1 MTRVQGDA
9 AAPAESFSEEHFV
22 NLYLA
27 KDDPWDNAT
36 KWSDRRKYA
45 ITAASLPREHYRRA
59 YEPGCAVGELTRLLA
74 PRCSSLLAVDCVD
87 AAVEQASAAVASFP
101 HVEVSRAL
109 LPADLPSGTFDLIVV
124 GDLLYYLSDADLT
137 ALLDGLLAR
146 LEPGGDIA
154 AVHFRDRGGAGN
166 YDGFNVHEALI
177 ARPGLEHVVHHSD
190 DWFVLDI
197 LTATAA

>member
-1 MTRVQGDA
+1 VTRVQGDA
-9 AAPAESFSEEHFV
+9 VAPASSFSTGHFV

-74 PRCSSLLAVDCVD
+74 PRCAELLAVDCVD
-87 AAVEQASAAVASFP
+87 AAVTQAKAAVTSFP
-101 HVEVSRAL
+101 HVTVETAV
-109 LPADLPSGTFDLIVV
+109 LPAELPAGTFDLIVV
-124 GDLLYYLSDADLT
+124 GDLLYYLSADDLT
-137 ALLDGLLAR
+137 TLLDGLLTR
-146 LEPGGDIA
+146 LDPDGDIA
-154 AVHFRDRGGAGN
+154 AVHFRDRDGTGG
-166 YDGFNVHEALI
+166 YDGFNVHASLLT
-177 ARPGLEHVVHHSD
+177 RPGLDHLVHHDD

-197 LTATAA
+197 LRKRA

>member
-9 AAPAESFSEEHFV
+9 AAPESSFSQEHFV

-27 KDDPWDNAT
+27 KDDPWDNVT

-74 PRCSSLLAVDCVD
+74 PRCSALLAVDCVD
-87 AAVEQASAAVASFP
+87 AAVTQAAAAVESLP
-101 HVEVSRAL
+101 HVVVEKAL
-109 LPADLPSGTFDLIVV
+109 LPADLPAATFDLIVL
-124 GDLLYYLSDADLT
+124 GDLLYYLSADDLT
-137 ALLDGLLAR
+137 ALLDGLLTR

-154 AVHFRDRGGAGN
+154 AVHFRDRDGVGG
-166 YDGFNVHEALI
+166 YDGFNVHASLL
-177 ARPGLEHVVHHSD
+177 ARPGLEHLVHHDD

-197 LTATAA
+197 LRRSA

>member
-9 AAPAESFSEEHFV
+9 SAPAASFSEEHFV

-45 ITAASLPREHYRRA
+45 VTAASLPRERYRRA

-74 PRCSSLLAVDCVD
+74 PRCGSLLAVDCVE
-87 AAVEQASAAVASFP
+87 AAVTQAAAAVASFP
-101 HVEVSRAL
+101 QVEVARAL
-109 LPADLPSGTFDLIVV
+109 LPADLPTGPFDLIVV
-124 GDLLYYLSDADLT
+124 GDLLYYLSAADLT
-137 ALLDGLLAR
+137 ALLDGLVTV
-146 LEPGGDIA
+146 LEPDGDIV
-154 AVHFRDRGGAGN
+154 AVHFRDRSPTGG
-166 YDGFNVHEALI
+166 YDGFNVHADLI
-177 ARPGLEHVVHHSD
+177 ARPELTPIVHHDD

-197 LTATAA
+197 LRRAA